1 MSVNVI
7 QVDDVPLYLLN
18 SESVAIDTETTGLNI
33 IRDRLCLV
41 QLCFGQD
48 DCYLIKVTDRLCGDK
63 FRNLKALLL
72 NDSVQKIFHFARF
85 DVSILRKFFDIEIKN
100 IFCTKIASRLV
111 RTYTWKHGLKDLCK
125 ELLSID
131 LSKEEQTSYWGAEII
146 TESQLQYAAHDVYY
160 LHKLRDILQQ
170 MLEREHRTR
179 LAEKSFEALLDIID
193 LDLNNFNFEE
203 IFNH

>member
-7 QVDDVPLYLLN
+7 QVDDVPLSLLN

-41 QLCFGQD
+41 QLCFGGD

-63 FRNLKALLL
+63 FCNLKALLL
-72 NDSVQKIFHFARF
+72 TDSIQKIFHFARF
-85 DVSILRKFFDIEIKN
+85 DVSILRQFFGIEIKN
-100 IFCTKIASRLV
+100 IFCTKIASKLV
-111 RTYTWKHGLKDLCK
+111 RTYTGKHGLKNLCK
-125 ELLSID
+125 ELLGID
-131 LSKEEQTSYWGAEII
+131 LSKEEQTSYWGADTI
-146 TESQLQYAAHDVYY
+146 TESQLIYAANDVYY
-160 LHKLRDILQQ
+160 LHRLRDILQQ

-179 LAEKSFEALLDIID
+179 LAEKSFESLLNIVD